1 MLFLL
6 LVFWALQFLYAEECA
21 SLQLT
26 HLRRV
31 PFRHAPG
38 GQVVAAHLTHLL
50 MFLHPLFRCPS
61 CWQFVHLSVFALMY
75 LWMFVVVLPI
85 VIFVCVICF
94 SIFSLFTLKR
104 IIVEI
109 RLPFCF
115 LCSPSVSMFS
125 FFSFASITCKRIWG
139 GILFMQSQGL
149 SSFLPA
155 RCMYRLLPNIS
166 FLYFS
171 LLSIEF
177 VCSCICGESSGVRT
191 ILPFFRC

>member
-1 MLFLL
+1 MPRSVLP
-6 LVFWALQFLYAEECA
+6 C
-21 SLQLT
+21 SLT

-75 LWMFVVVLPI
+75 LRMFVVVLPI

-94 SIFSLFTLKR
+94 SMRSLLTLKR
-104 IIVEI
+104 IIVDI

-115 LCSPSVSMFS
+115 LCSPSVSMLS
-125 FFSFASITCKRIWG
+125 FLSSASISCKLIWG

-149 SSFLPA
+149 TSFLPA

-166 FLYFS
+166 FWYFS
-171 LLSIEF
+171 FFSIEH
-177 VCSCICGESSGVRT
+177 VCSCIRGESSGVRT
-191 ILPFFRC
+191 TPPFFRCWIENFNVFESVF

>member
-1 MLFLL
+1 MWCLLSMVCSACFCIILSMLFLL

-38 GQVVAAHLTHLL
+38 GQVVAAHLAHLL

-61 CWQFVHLSVFALMY
+61 RWQFVHLSVFALMY
-75 LWMFVVVLPI
+75 LRMFVVVLPI

-94 SIFSLFTLKR
+94 SIFSLLTLKR

-115 LCSPSVSMFS
+115 LCSPSVS
-125 FFSFASITCKRIWG
+125 
-139 GILFMQSQGL
+139 
-149 SSFLPA
+149 
-155 RCMYRLLPNIS
+155 
-166 FLYFS
+166 
-171 LLSIEF
+171 
-177 VCSCICGESSGVRT
+177 V
-191 ILPFFRC
+191 

>member
-6 LVFWALQFLYAEECA
+6 LVFWALQFLYAEKCA

-50 MFLHPLFRCPS
+50 MFLHPLLRCPNY
-61 CWQFVHLSVFALMY
+61 WQFMLMY
-75 LWMFVVVLPI
+75 FRMFVVVLPI

-94 SIFSLFTLKR
+94 SISSLFTLKR
-104 IIVEI
+104 IIVEV

-115 LCSPSVSMFS
+115 LCSPSVSMLS
-125 FFSFASITCKRIWG
+125 FLSSASISCKLI
-139 GILFMQSQGL
+139 
-149 SSFLPA
+149 
-155 RCMYRLLPNIS
+155 
-166 FLYFS
+166 
-171 LLSIEF
+171 
-177 VCSCICGESSGVRT
+177 
-191 ILPFFRC
+191 